1 MAVHGFQGGEQGTVG
16 EMASPFRSAARA
28 TGSQSRAAKRGSHFP
43 HLELHRRG
51 TAVRGVP
58 PFRTSSGE

>member
-1 MAVHGFQGGEQGTVG
+1 MAIHRFQGDDCSSW
-16 EMASPFRSAARA
+16 MAGSLRGASCAFGSLSYAA
-28 TGSQSRAAKRGSHFP
+28 SRGGQFP

-58 PFRTSSGE
+58 PFRTSTGE